1 MQNVN
6 IALERYGALAR
17 VDLISLF
24 ERIRVFCE
32 ADYFRRTPPS
42 ISVILGV
49 RTSRSPQPQALTT
62 TQFQGG
68 KHSVI
73 QSKQVLLQSHT
84 SYICL
89 CASNAPSFFF
99 INPSLLPHRWTSS
112 SPSPNFTMSASTEAR
127 ELDLVGKVEMR
138 IALAKDDKLESMLK
152 IYLPPLLL
160 KLGSDHLPVRN
171 KVIFVLS
178 KTS

>member
-1 MQNVN
+1 
-6 IALERYGALAR
+6 
-17 VDLISLF
+17 
-24 ERIRVFCE
+24 
-32 ADYFRRTPPS
+32 
-42 ISVILGV
+42 
-49 RTSRSPQPQALTT
+49 
-62 TQFQGG
+62 
-68 KHSVI
+68 
-73 QSKQVLLQSHT
+73 
-84 SYICL
+84 
-89 CASNAPSFFF
+89 
-99 INPSLLPHRWTSS
+99 
-112 SPSPNFTMSASTEAR
+112 MSASTEAR